1 MKKVASYIKLMRPHH
16 YIKNILIFLPLVFSK
31 NIFNGSLLINVVIG
45 AIAFSLMSS
54 IVYILNDILDVEADK
69 KHEKKK
75 YRPIA
80 SGAVSIRNAIILA
93 IILFILSILLNWYI
107 KSNMVALCVFYGY
120 LLMNI
125 LYSVKLKHVPI
136 VDVVILAFGF
146 MLRVFYGSA
155 ITEIAISDWLYITI
169 LAFSFYMGLGK
180 RRNEFR
186 KMGKDGREVL
196 KYYNETFLTSNLYMC
211 MALGIVFYSLWCVD
225 VNAAAL
231 GRINIIWTVPL
242 VMIICM
248 RYSLNIE
255 GDSLGDPVDVILGD
269 KLLIALAG
277 IYSVVMFM
285 ALYL

>member
-225 VNAAAL
+225 VNASAL